1 MIAAEGSGLWY
12 QNYGAPLDSPA
23 HVWKGYVSSAVLLYD
38 AEYITVRNIE
48 ITNST
53 LREGEVYN
61 QGDLMNR
68 TGVSI
73 VAKDRGTLHG
83 IELDNLYVHD
93 VDGNVYDK
101 HLNNGGIYASALA
114 PADESRTGVARYDGL
129 HIHHCRVE
137 RCRRWGIAA
146 GYTYQ
151 HGRFTTL
158 ELPDEV
164 VRTYGSVNV
173 VIEHNRIREI
183 GGDAITPMYCFRPL
197 VQYNVSEHV
206 ALDMNEDVYT
216 EAGERGGMVAAAIWP
231 WKCKTALFQY
241 NEASHTHF
249 NQDGEAWDADSVDGT
264 I

>member
-1 MIAAEGSGLWY
+1 
-12 QNYGAPLDSPA
+12 
-23 HVWKGYVSSAVLLYD
+23 
-38 AEYITVRNIE
+38 E

-61 QGDLMNR
+61 QGDLMDR

-101 HLNNGGIYASALA
+101 HLNNGGIYASALT

-183 GGDAITPMYCFRPL
+183 GGDAITPMYCFKPL
-197 VQYNVSEHV
+197 VQYNVSEHA
-206 ALDMNEDVYT
+206 ALDMNGDVY
-216 EAGERGGMVAAAIWP
+216 
-231 WKCKTALFQY
+231 
-241 NEASHTHF
+241 
-249 NQDGEAWDADSVDGT
+249 
-264 I
+264 

>member
-1 MIAAEGSGLWY
+1 M
-12 QNYGAPLDSPA
+12 
-23 HVWKGYVSSAVLLYD
+23 
-38 AEYITVRNIE
+38 RNIE

-61 QGDLMNR
+61 QGDLMDR

-83 IELDNLYVHD
+83 IELDSLYVHD

-101 HLNNGGIYASALA
+101 HLNNGGIYASALT
-114 PADESRTGVARYDGL
+114 PADESRTGIARYDGL

-173 VIEHNRIREI
+173 VIEHNRNPVASIAPRLVISLLGEI
-183 GGDAITPMYCFRPL
+183 FPERLQMIGRAQGKTSAGEATRGRNALPL
-197 VQYNVSEHV
+197 VLGIPRRQTPI
-206 ALDMNEDVYT
+206 AQ
-216 EAGERGGMVAAAIWP
+216 G
-231 WKCKTALFQY
+231 
-241 NEASHTHF
+241 
-249 NQDGEAWDADSVDGT
+249 
-264 I
+264 